1 MREPPRP
8 RPVRMTLLLR
18 RWRDSE
24 RRLAELA
31 HGSPSWDAAFSEVEE
46 IEAAYMGRLNR
57 ILDREDRRSSR

>member
-1 MREPPRP
+1 
-8 RPVRMTLLLR
+8 MTVLLR

-31 HGSPSWDAAFSEVEE
+31 YGSPSWDAAFGETEE

-57 ILDREDRRSSR
+57 ILEREDRRSLR